1 MLVDAFILAAGFG
14 TRLRPLTLYRP
25 KPLVP
30 VCGVPM
36 LSYAIALCRS
46 HGLRNIIVNS
56 HHLAQQLQSWEGE
69 HDGVMVKI
77 AHETPEILGT
87 GGGLVAVRGQ
97 LAEKFAVVNA
107 DVLSNVDLSTL
118 MKQLDVGTCAMALR
132 AEEAER
138 YGVVAMDSED
148 VVVDLVNLAHATPV
162 GEARRDTHFTGV
174 HAMRRSVLD
183 GMQEGFSCVIRTAYA
198 SQVPKRSVMGQ
209 RHGGLWLDVGDPL
222 AYLQANLAVLGGLPP
237 LPLDPFSRAAWGR
250 CGELETGDSS
260 LVSQVDCTGSVWV
273 GKDVAFGARVRVHQS
288 IVGDGAY
295 IADGATLNECVVWDG
310 MRVPAAQ
317 FNRCIFYP
325 GGILS
330 LMAPTA

>member
-56 HHLAQQLQSWEGE
+56 HHLAQQLESWEGE
-69 HDGVMVKI
+69 HQGVTVKI
-77 AHETPEILGT
+77 SHETPEILGT
-87 GGGLVAVRGQ
+87 GGGLVAVRDQ

-107 DVLSNVDLSTL
+107 DVLSDVDLSKL
-118 MKQLDVGTCAMALR
+118 MGQLDVGACAMALR
-132 AEEAER
+132 PEEADV

-148 VVVDLVNLAHATPV
+148 VVVDLVDLAHASAV
-162 GEARRDTHFTGV
+162 GDTHRDTHFTGV
-174 HAMRRSVLD
+174 HAMRSSALD
-183 GMQEGFSCVIRTAYA
+183 GMSEGFSCVIRTAYA
-198 SQVPKRSVMGQ
+198 SRVPKRAVMGH

-222 AYLQANLAVLGGLPP
+222 AYLQANLAVLGGLAA
-237 LPLDPFSRAAWGR
+237 LPLDPFTRAAWGR
-250 CGELETGDSS
+250 CGERETGDAA
-260 LVSQVDCTGSVWV
+260 LVSHVNCTGSVWV
-273 GKDVAFGARVRVHQS
+273 GQDVAFGAGVSVHQS
-288 IVGDGAY
+288 IIGDGAHV
-295 IADGATLNECVVWDG
+295 ADGAVLNECVVWDG

-325 GGILS
+325 GGMLS